1 MDSQVFETSAK
12 NGANVDHAV
21 LALMREVLHHR
32 KYAKEEDLAETGKE
46 SDRCTGL
53 NVASLSC
60 LASSSL

>member
-12 NGANVDHAV
+12 NGANVDLAV

-46 SDRCTGL
+46 L
-53 NVASLSC
+53 SLIHI
-60 LASSSL
+60 